1 MRKKPSGP
9 ALTDI
14 ADATEA
20 TADPNAGNAKYVAA
34 MIRNARAIAER
45 QAAAGDAPERAETAA
60 LKALLGADGSLQD
73 LNRALAQAIRDG
85 NAPKGT
91 HSHLS
96 AVTQAELGE
105 SNPRYLARL
114 KETG

>member
-20 TADPNAGNAKYVAA
+20 AADPDAGNANYVAA
-34 MIRNARAIAER
+34 MIRNARAIAAR
-45 QAAAGDAPERAETAA
+45 QAAAGDGPERAETAS
-60 LKALLGADGSLQD
+60 LKTLLGRDGGLDD
-73 LNRALAQAIRDG
+73 LNRALARAIRQG
-85 NAPKGT
+85 NAPDGT
-91 HSHLS
+91 HAHLT
-96 AVTQAELGE
+96 AVMRSELAE

-114 KETG
+114 DDDV

>member
-9 ALTDI
+9 TLTDI

-20 TADPNAGNAKYVAA
+20 TAAPDAGNAKYVAA

-45 QAAAGDAPERAETAA
+45 QAAAGEAPERAETAS
-60 LKALLGADGSLQD
+60 LKALLGTDGGLQD
-73 LNRALAQAIRDG
+73 LNRALAQAIRNGD
-85 NAPKGT
+85 APKGT
-91 HSHLS
+91 HAHLI
-96 AVTQAELGE
+96 AVARAELAE

-114 KETG
+114 KEDG

>member
-1 MRKKPSGP
+1 LRKNPSGP

-20 TADPNAGNAKYVAA
+20 AAAPDAGNANYVAA
-34 MIRNARAIAER
+34 MIRNARAIAAR

-60 LKALLGADGSLQD
+60 LKALLSADVSLQD
-73 LNRALAQAIRDG
+73 LNRALTRAIRTG

-91 HSHLS
+91 HAHLT
-96 AVTQAELGE
+96 AVMRAELGE

-114 KETG
+114 DDGG

>member
-1 MRKKPSGP
+1 MRKNPSGP
-9 ALTDI
+9 ALTMI

-20 TADPNAGNAKYVAA
+20 GAAPDAGNAKYVAA
-34 MIRNARAIAER
+34 MIRNARAIAAR

-85 NAPKGT
+85 NAPQGT
-91 HSHLS
+91 HAHLT

>member
-60 LKALLGADGSLQD
+60 LKALLGADGGLQD

-85 NAPKGT
+85 DAPKGT
-91 HSHLS
+91 HAHLI
-96 AVTQAELGE
+96 AVARAELAE
-105 SNPRYLARL
+105 SNPRHLTRL
-114 KETG
+114 KEDG

>member
-9 ALTDI
+9 ALTEI

-45 QAAAGDAPERAETAA
+45 QAAAGSTPEAAEATS
-60 LKALLGADGSLQD
+60 LKTLLGKDGGLED

-91 HSHLS
+91 HGHLT